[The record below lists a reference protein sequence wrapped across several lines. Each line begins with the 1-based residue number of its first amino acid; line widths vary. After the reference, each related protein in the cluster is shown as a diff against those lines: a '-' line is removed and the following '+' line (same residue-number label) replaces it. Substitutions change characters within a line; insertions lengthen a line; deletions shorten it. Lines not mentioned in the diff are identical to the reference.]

1 MAPINTLSVLAF
13 ATAAL
18 AIPYQGHRHGHSK
31 FHNNKPSGFS
41 AYPYPSA
48 NGTGIYPTGTG
59 FATGTAIAPA
69 SETVVVS
76 DVISEYETTTAIVT
90 ADAGATSTCTSDV
103 TVTTTVKKTVTVTP
117 SAASS
122 IEIASSSS
130 SEAAPAE
137 SSVESSAPA
146 NSAPSSSEAA
156 PVESSVEPS
165 APAYSEAPTS
175 YSTKAEAVTQA
186 SDVTPAAYSSPAP
199 SSSDVSPIEESSSAA
214 SPTVTYSA
222 ANKGN
227 VGINIG
233 YGSTSSSSA
242 APSSTASSSS
252 GKTGKRGVA
261 YNDAKLTDCLVSSPE
276 VSWGY
281 NWGSSSSGLSD
292 SVKYIPTL
300 WGPASEFSNA
310 WSSNAQSA
318 IDSGSTHLFSFNE
331 PDLAAQSNLSPSE
344 AATAY
349 KKYMEPF
356 AGKAKLCAPS
366 VTNGG
371 GSMGLSWL
379 SSFLESCSDCTIDC
393 INIHWYDSA
402 ENAEYF
408 KKHVSDAADTA
419 PGKQIFVSEFA
430 ATGSDDQIS
439 SFLETVM
446 PWMDSNDAVGGYAYF
461 MAGEGKLV
469 SGSEQS
475 TIGKVFA
482 SSS

>member
-1 MAPINTLSVLAF
+1 MAPINTMSVLAF
-13 ATAAL
+13 ATAAF
-18 AIPYQGHRHGHSK
+18 AVPFNNGHGHGHAK
-31 FHNNKPSGFS
+31 YHNNKPSGFS
-41 AYPYPSA
+41 AYPYPTA
-48 NGTGIYPTGTG
+48 NGTGLYPTGTG
-59 FATGTAIAPA
+59 FATGSAIAPA

-76 DVISEYETTTAIVT
+76 DVVSEYETTTEVAAT
-90 ADAGATSTCTSDV
+90 YADATSSCTSDV
-103 TVTTTVKKTVTVTP
+103 TVTTTVQKTVTVTP
-117 SAASS
+117 GAASS
-122 IEIASSSS
+122 TE
-130 SEAAPAE
+130 
-137 SSVESSAPA
+137 VA
-146 NSAPSSSEAA
+146 NPSSSEAA
-156 PVESSVEPS
+156 PVESFVESSAPAYSAASSSEAAPVESS

-175 YSTKAEAVTQA
+175 YSSKAEAVTQA
-186 SDVTPAAYSSPAP
+186 SESAPAAYSSPAP
-199 SSSDVSPIEESSSAA
+199 TSSASSYVEESSSDA
-214 SPTVTYSA
+214 SPTMTYSA
-222 ANKGN
+222 AGKGN
-227 VGINIG
+227 IGINIG
-233 YGSTSSSSA
+233 YGSSSSSSA
-242 APSSTASSSS
+242 APSSTGSSSS
-252 GKTGKRGVA
+252 GSSKSGKRGVA

-292 SVKYIPTL
+292 SVKFIPTL
-300 WGPASEFSNA
+300 WGPKSEFTND
-310 WSSNAQSA
+310 WSKNAQSA

-331 PDLAAQSNLSPSE
+331 PDLSAQANLSPSE
-344 AATAY
+344 AADAY
-349 KKYMEPF
+349 KQYMEPF

-379 SSFLESCSDCTIDC
+379 SSFLEACSDCTIDC
-393 INIHWYDSA
+393 VNIHWYDSA
-402 ENAEYF
+402 ENTEYF

-446 PWMDSNDAVGGYAYF
+446 PWMDSNDDVGGYAYF